1 MPDNAILHGR
11 AAPLPTPNLDTD
23 QIMPKQFLRGID
35 KSGLAQGLLYDLR
48 HDSSGQARPDFVL
61 NQPPYRGADMLLA
74 GPNFGC
80 GSSRE
85 HAVWGLQQS
94 GFRAIVASS
103 FAEIFYSNALGN
115 GLLLAT
121 VSESDARAFFEE
133 SRTANGPLNL
143 TIDVQTR
150 SVSSPGH
157 RAVFSLSDHHQ
168 RMFLQGLDALGMS
181 LTSLPTIERFAQTH
195 WQRSPW
201 LRDVAGRTRGR
212 LDGALR

>member
-1 MPDNAILHGR
+1 MPDNAMLRGR

-35 KSGLAQGLLYDLR
+35 KSGLAEGLLYDLR
-48 HDSSGQARPDFVL
+48 HDGSGQIRPDFVL
-61 NQPPYRGADMLLA
+61 NQPAFRGVDMLLA

-85 HAVWGLQQS
+85 HAVWGLQQF
-94 GFRAIVASS
+94 GFKAIMASS

-121 VSESDARAFFEE
+121 VSESDALAFLQE
-133 SRTANGPLNL
+133 SRLANGPLAL
-143 TIDVQTR
+143 TIDVQAR
-150 SVSSPGH
+150 SVSSAGH
-157 RAVFSLSDHHQ
+157 SASFSLSERHQ
-168 RMFLQGLDALGMS
+168 RMFLKGLDALGMS
-181 LTSLPTIERFAQTH
+181 LASLPAIEQFAQVH

-201 LRDVAGRTRGR
+201 LCDVAAKTRGR
-212 LDGALR
+212 LDEALR